1 MQLGSKER
9 KRSIKAIESA
19 QKSLAIL
26 ENLIEGKKHFGG
38 EQMGF
43 LDLVVGWIA
52 HWLNTMEEAGGMK
65 LLDAERFPSLHEWA
79 QSFIEIPVI
88 QESIPPRQE
97 FVDYFDAS
105 ISNVRSLAV
114 A

>member
-1 MQLGSKER
+1 MARRRGK
-9 KRSIKAIESA
+9 IKAIESA
-19 QKSLAIL
+19 QKSLAFL

-43 LDLVVGWIA
+43 LDLVVGWVA

-79 QSFIEIPVI
+79 QNFIEIPVI
-88 QESIPPRQE
+88 KESIPPRQKL
-97 FVDYFDAS
+97 VHYFNAS

>member
-1 MQLGSKER
+1 
-9 KRSIKAIESA
+9 
-19 QKSLAIL
+19 
-26 ENLIEGKKHFGG
+26 
-38 EQMGF
+38 MGF
-43 LDLVVGWIA
+43 LDLVVGWVA

-79 QSFIEIPVI
+79 QNFIEIPVI
-88 QESIPPRQE
+88 KESIPPRQKL
-97 FVDYFDAS
+97 VHYFNAS